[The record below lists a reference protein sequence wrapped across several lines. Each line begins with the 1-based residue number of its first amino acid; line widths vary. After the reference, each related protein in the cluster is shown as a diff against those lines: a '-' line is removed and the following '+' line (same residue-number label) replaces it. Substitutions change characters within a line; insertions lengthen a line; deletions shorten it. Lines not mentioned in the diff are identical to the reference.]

1 MLLAVL
7 WGMEAYAANRPLR
20 HPQLPAA
27 ILRPGDPLSMNG
39 KERFWLLV
47 RLLWIAT
54 WGGVAIGAI
63 LFALSNVR

>member
-1 MLLAVL
+1 
-7 WGMEAYAANRPLR
+7 
-20 HPQLPAA
+20 
-27 ILRPGDPLSMNG
+27 MNG
-39 KERFWLLV
+39 KERFWLFV